1 MTNFILKIKYL
12 FFFLST
18 FGLIFLSFV
27 YKKENNIIFDIS
39 SENRFLNSEEI
50 FDLTNDI
57 INDSS
62 IIDLNYLEEKI
73 KSNKFIKDIEIYN
86 NLNNVVNININQFKP
101 YARLI
106 NNIGD
111 DYYIDK
117 NGEIFPVSNKY
128 SERVLLI
135 FFKNHKSI
143 DKEKNINFF
152 QNGNKIFKLIN
163 YINRNDFYKKQI
175 SQINVLK
182 DGEIIMIPQIT
193 KQKIYFGNTDNM
205 EIKFKK
211 LELFYKNILPTK
223 GWNYYE
229 SVNLKFKN
237 QIVCNKSSNV

>member
-135 FFKNHKSI
+135 FFKNYKNI
-143 DKEKNINFF
+143 DNEKNINFF
-152 QNGNKIFKLIN
+152 QNGNEIFKLIN